1 MPPQWRQQYGA
12 HTIIINSII
21 VLSYT
26 LGLAREN
33 ERKKGATVEERAE
46 NRNHRAGFK
55 IEWQI
60 IINFEDNFLFKEK
73 FVKIIFT

>member
-1 MPPQWRQQYGA
+1 MPPQWQQQYGA

-26 LGLAREN
+26 LGYAREN
-33 ERKKGATVEERAE
+33 ERKKGATVEKRAE

-55 IEWQI
+55 MA
-60 IINFEDNFLFKEK
+60 
-73 FVKIIFT
+73 